1 MYLETFCE
9 YQKDSEAMNLG
20 PPKHLPPLAYYA
32 LGVNEE
38 AGELAGKVKKLYR
51 DDDGILTDEKRDD
64 MIDEGGD
71 VLWYLSQFCEE
82 IGISL
87 STLARRKIVK
97 LEGRLARGTTQ
108 GSGDKR

>member
-1 MYLETFCE
+1 MFLETFSE
-9 YQKDSEAMNLG
+9 YQKNATELNLG
-20 PPKHLPPLAYYA
+20 PPKQFPPLAYNA
-32 LGVNEE
+32 LGLNEE

-51 DDDGILTDEKRDD
+51 DHDGILTDEKRDD
-64 MIDEGGD
+64 LIDEGGD

-87 STLARRKIVK
+87 STLARRNIVK
-97 LEGRLARGTTQ
+97 LESRLARGTTH